1 MPEMFH
7 FQHPLWLLTLLPLAL
22 LIWWIRDPAS
32 HDGAWQRIC
41 DARLLPY
48 LLINQPHA
56 RHRLPVWLLAA
67 GWLVTVV
74 ALADPVWEK
83 QPQPV
88 FRSEAARVVVL
99 DLSRSMEAPDLAP
112 SRLERARY
120 KVEDV
125 LRRSQEGQVGLVV
138 FAGDAF
144 VVSPLTNDAKTIT
157 ELLQALEPGLMPVQ
171 GSRADLGL
179 HKAGE
184 LLKQAGVA
192 RGQILLVTDGDEGGQ
207 AIDAARD
214 LKRQG
219 YTVSVLGVGT
229 KQGAPLPDGKGGYVH
244 DAAGAIVVPRLDVA
258 SLRAL
263 ATAGGGRYATITG
276 NDADL
281 DALLT
286 PMAPRLDTKVEQSG
300 LKTDVWVSHGPWL
313 VLLLLPLA
321 ALAFRRGWL
330 LVLVLLVAGTVSTP
344 ESARAASWNDLWVRP
359 DQQAAQALAGGDN
372 ARAAE
377 LATDPSQRGTAEYRA
392 GHYEQALRDF
402 SRASGT
408 DAEYNRG
415 NALAR
420 LGHYKEALAAYDKA
434 LAAQP
439 GMEDALHNKAAVE
452 ALLRQQKKK
461 QQRQQQGPQQDK
473 QQGKQ
478 GSQQHQQ
485 TGKNG
490 SQHSQSQGK
499 QASSQDRQQGKQ
511 SGANPSQSSQT
522 NAKGGG
528 AAARQEAKGASPKAD
543 KGKKDASTQSAKAGE
558 SRASNAKQQASA
570 EAGHSGSQHT
580 VDNTPPAGQSVA
592 AQNTDEN
599 PPAEAKS
606 KARAQERPGK
616 NAAASQPPTQSRADQ
631 EMAKNPESPGAPAAT
646 DTQTSEE
653 QQAMQQWLRRIPDDP
668 GGLLRR
674 KFLYQ
679 YRQRAAATG
688 PSDSQSW

>member
-7 FQHPLWLLTLLPLAL
+7 FQHPLWLLALLPLAL
-22 LIWWIRDPAS
+22 LVWWIGDPAS
-32 HDGAWQRIC
+32 RDGAWQRIC

-99 DLSRSMEAPDLAP
+99 DLSRSMAAPDLAP

-179 HKAGE
+179 RKAGD

-192 RGQILLVTDGDEGGQ
+192 RGQILLVTDGDEGR

-214 LKRQG
+214 LRRQG

-244 DAAGAIVVPRLDVA
+244 DDAGAIVVPRLDVA

-263 ATAGGGRYATITG
+263 AAAGGGRYATITG

-286 PMAPRLDTKVEQSG
+286 PMAPRLDTKVKQSG
-300 LKTDVWVSHGPWL
+300 LKTDVWVSRGPWL
-313 VLLLLPLA
+313 VVLLLPLA

-330 LVLVLLVAGTVSTP
+330 LVLVLLVAGTVSVP
-344 ESARAASWNDLWVRP
+344 GPAMAASWNDLWVRP

-392 GHYEQALRDF
+392 GHYEQALKDF

-439 GMEDALHNKAAVE
+439 GMEDALHNKASVE

-461 QQRQQQGPQQDK
+461 QQQQQQQGSQKGK

-490 SQHSQSQGK
+490 SQHDQPQGK
-499 QASSQDRQQGKQ
+499 QGSSQGRQQGKQ
-511 SGANPSQSSQT
+511 SSASPSPSAQT
-522 NAKGGG
+522 NGKGGE
-528 AAARQEAKGASPKAD
+528 AATRQEAHGASPKAD
-543 KGKKDASTQSAKAGE
+543 KGKKDSSTQSAQAGE
-558 SRASNAKQQASA
+558 SRANKAKQQASA
-570 EAGHSGSQHT
+570 DARRGGRQNT
-580 VDNTPPAGQSVA
+580 VDNTQPAGQGGDE
-592 AQNTDEN
+592 QNTDKN
-599 PPAEAKS
+599 PAADSEITG
-606 KARAQERPGK
+606 PGAGAFRK
-616 NAAASQPPTQSRADQ
+616 KAAASQPATESKADG
-631 EMAKNPESPGAPAAT
+631 ETAKKPEPPGAPAAA

-653 QQAMQQWLRRIPDDP
+653 QQAMEQWLRRIPDDP

-688 PSDSQSW
+688 RSDSQSW

>member
-7 FQHPLWLLTLLPLAL
+7 FQHPLWLLALLPLTL
-22 LIWWIRDPAS
+22 LIWWIGDPAS
-32 HDGAWQRIC
+32 RDGAWQRIC

-192 RGQILLVTDGDEGGQ
+192 RGQILLVTDGEEGGQ
-207 AIDAARD
+207 AINAARD

-229 KQGAPLPDGKGGYVH
+229 RQGAPLPDGKGGYVH

-263 ATAGGGRYATITG
+263 AAAGGGRYASITG

-313 VLLLLPLA
+313 VVLLLPLA

-330 LVLVLLVAGTVSTP
+330 LVLVLLVAGTVSAP
-344 ESARAASWNDLWVRP
+344 EPAGAATWNDLWVRP
-359 DQQAAQALAGGDN
+359 DQQAAQALAGGNN

-377 LATDPSQRGTAEYRA
+377 LATDPSRRGTAEYRA
-392 GHYEQALRDF
+392 GHYEQALKDF

-461 QQRQQQGPQQDK
+461 QQQ

-490 SQHSQSQGK
+490 SQHGQSQGK
-499 QASSQDRQQGKQ
+499 QGSSQDRQQGKQ
-511 SGANPSQSSQT
+511 SGANPSPSAQT
-522 NAKGGG
+522 NGKGGN
-528 AAARQEAKGASPKAD
+528 AAARQEAHGAAPKAD
-543 KGKKDASTQSAKAGE
+543 KGKKDSSTQSAKAGE
-558 SRASNAKQQASA
+558 SRASKAKQQASA
-570 EAGHSGSQHT
+570 DAKRNGQHNT
-580 VDNTPPAGQSVA
+580 ADNTPPAGQGGDK
-592 AQNTDEN
+592 QNTAER
-599 PPAEAKS
+599 PAVEAKS
-606 KARAQERPGK
+606 QARAQERPGEK
-616 NAAASQPPTQSRADQ
+616 AAASQPPTEGRADGQ
-631 EMAKNPESPGAPAAT
+631 TAKRPESPGAASAA

-653 QQAMQQWLRRIPDDP
+653 QQATEQWLRRIPDDP

-679 YRQRAAATG
+679 YRQRAAASG